1 LLKDKNSN
9 KLAERSI
16 VGKWISPEFE
26 LDLGPH
32 PGWFIYRFQFDP
44 DDTFVY
50 ARIWRKDYCTIMRYG
65 TYLLRGNTLL
75 LDIERGQCGGTP
87 DIHKPMNFLKVS
99 WEGEDLILD
108 SNMAEISDHY
118 GGKPVPVRVHLYR
131 TDYPD
136 MNKVDAPSPPH
147 IEGPPPGWKSKKR
160 KK

>member
-9 KLAERSI
+9 K
-16 VGKWISPEFE
+16 G
-26 LDLGPH
+26 
-32 PGWFIYRFQFDP
+32 
-44 DDTFVY
+44 TFVY

-65 TYLLRGNTLL
+65 TYFLKGDNLL
-75 LDIERGQCGGTP
+75 LEVKRGKCG
-87 DIHKPMNFLKVS
+87 DQEDFWKPINFLKVS

-108 SNMAEISDHY
+108 TTMAEISDHY
-118 GGKPVPVRVHLYR
+118 GKHPLQLGSPMDEMSDRYEPVPVRVHLYR

-136 MNKVDAPSPPH
+136 MKKVDAPSPPH